1 MGDILMAADS
11 AQSLAGEADAAA
23 EFDGGAKVPREF
35 WHMFWNGDPSALRL
49 PRDAEHVAVR
59 LICSH
64 KTTLPIMAWALCN
77 LPTEALLVAATGRNP
92 PTEAA
97 RATILNMVA
106 ARREGLIPNPG

>member
-1 MGDILMAADS
+1 MI
-11 AQSLAGEADAAA
+11 
-23 EFDGGAKVPREF
+23 PREF
-35 WHMFWNGDPSALRL
+35 WHMFWNGDPATLRL

-77 LPTEALLVAATGRNP
+77 LPTDALLAAAAGRNP
-92 PTEAA
+92 PTEAT

-106 ARREGLIPNPG
+106 ARREGRVPNPG